1 MRAPAAIVPQWW
13 TPRGRILE
21 WWRPTAWGRPAPP
34 EAPDSALSFVGMV
47 TFTFILLIAP
57 QWTFPALK
65 EVRPA
70 LTSSLASVIAL
81 LVYRFSHHRQ
91 LFVMTREM
99 WIAGALLTW
108 SIVTV
113 PWSYWPGGSVSF
125 LLAVYVKSLVI
136 FWLLVNTLTTPRR
149 IRRIVWTLALLSVPL
164 ALVGIRHFVTGDFYQ
179 RGKQFKRILGYGAPL
194 TTNPND
200 LALVL
205 NLFLPLTIALLLIT
219 KGPFVRAT
227 LVGVITLNV
236 IGIFATYSRGGFVT
250 LAVIFLSYL
259 WKFRSRRER
268 RYTWGIVMCLMLL
281 MLVGLPFLPS
291 SYVQRL
297 STITDISADKTGS
310 AEERWADMVT
320 AFNMTVRNP
329 FIGAGI
335 AQNILALNEERGRA
349 WSEIHNVY
357 LQLAL
362 DLGLPG
368 LLLFLA
374 LLWLVLRATLQVQ
387 RETADEPDFRDLFYL
402 AEGVNVSL
410 VAFMV
415 AAMFHPIAYNFGFY
429 YMAGL
434 ALALRQ
440 TWLVYKGTSWSSAD
454 PIVAAN
460 R

>member
-1 MRAPAAIVPQWW
+1 
-13 TPRGRILE
+13 
-21 WWRPTAWGRPAPP
+21 
-34 EAPDSALSFVGMV
+34 MV
-47 TFTFILLIAP
+47 AFTFILLIAP

-65 EVRPA
+65 EIRPA
-70 LTSSLASVIAL
+70 LTSSLISVIAL

-149 IRRIVWTLALLSVPL
+149 IRRIVWTLTILSTPL
-164 ALVGIRHFVTGDFYQ
+164 ALAGIRHFVSGDFYQ

-205 NLFLPLTIALLLIT
+205 NLLLPLTIALLLIT
-219 KGPFVRAT
+219 KGPFIRLA

-250 LAVIFLSYL
+250 LAVIFMSYV
-259 WKFRSRRER
+259 WKFRARRER
-268 RYTWGIVMCLMLL
+268 RYTWGIVMCLVLL
-281 MLVGLPFLPS
+281 VLIGLPFLPA
-291 SYVQRL
+291 SYVERL
-297 STITDISADKTGS
+297 STIADIRADKTGS
-310 AEERWADMVT
+310 AEERLSDLVT
-320 AFNMTVRNP
+320 ALNMAANNP
-329 FIGAGI
+329 FVGAGI
-335 AQNILALNEERGRA
+335 AQNILALNEERGKSWR
-349 WSEIHNVY
+349 EIHNVY
-357 LQLAL
+357 LQLTL

-368 LLLFLA
+368 LLLFVA
-374 LLWLVLRATLQVQ
+374 LLWLVFRAVLLVQ

-440 TWLVYKGTSWSSAD
+440 TWLVYKGTSWASAD

>member
-1 MRAPAAIVPQWW
+1 M
-13 TPRGRILE
+13 LE
-21 WWRPTAWGRPAPP
+21 WWRPSEWGRPAPP
-34 EAPDSALSFVGMV
+34 EAPDSALAFGGMV
-47 TFTFILLIAP
+47 AFTFILLIAP

-65 EVRPA
+65 ELRPA
-70 LTSSLASVIAL
+70 LTSSLVSVIAL
-81 LVYRFSHHRQ
+81 LVYRFTHHRQ

-108 SIVTV
+108 SILTV

-149 IRRIVWTLALLSVPL
+149 IRRIVWTLAVLSTPL
-164 ALVGIRHFVTGDFYQ
+164 ALVGIRHFVSGDFYQ
-179 RGKQFKRILGYGAPL
+179 RGKQFKRIMGYGAPL

-205 NLFLPLTIALLLIT
+205 NLLLPLTIALLLIT
-219 KGPFVRAT
+219 KGPFIRLM

-250 LAVIFLSYL
+250 LAVTFMAYL

-268 RYTWGIVMCLMLL
+268 RYTWGIVTCLMLL
-281 MLVGLPFLPS
+281 MLVGLPFLPA
-291 SYVQRL
+291 SYVERL
-297 STITDISADKTGS
+297 STIADIRADKTGS

-320 AFNMTVRNP
+320 AVSMVARNP

-335 AQNILALNEERGRA
+335 AQNILALNEERGKN

-357 LQLAL
+357 LQVAL

-374 LLWLVLRATLQVQ
+374 LLWLVFRATFQVQ

-402 AEGVNVSL
+402 AEGVHVSL

-429 YMAGL
+429 FMAGL

-440 TWLVYKGTSWSSAD
+440 TWNVYKNTSWSSAD

>member
-1 MRAPAAIVPQWW
+1 
-13 TPRGRILE
+13 
-21 WWRPTAWGRPAPP
+21 
-34 EAPDSALSFVGMV
+34 MV
-47 TFTFILLIAP
+47 AFTFILLIAP

-65 EVRPA
+65 ELRPA
-70 LTSSLASVIAL
+70 LTSSLVSVLAL

-99 WIAGALLTW
+99 WIAGALLAW

-149 IRRIVWTLALLSVPL
+149 IRRIVWTLTVLSTPL
-164 ALVGIRHFVTGDFYQ
+164 ALVGIRHFVSGDFYQ

-205 NLFLPLTIALLLIT
+205 NLLLPLTIALLLIT
-219 KGPFVRAT
+219 KGPFVRLT
-227 LVGVITLNV
+227 LIGVITLNV

-250 LAVIFLSYL
+250 LAVIFVSYL
-259 WKFRSRRER
+259 WKFRSRQER
-268 RYTWGIVMCLMLL
+268 RYTWGIVMCLLLL
-281 MLVGLPFLPS
+281 MLVGLPFLPA

-297 STITDISADKTGS
+297 GTITDISADKTGS

-374 LLWLVLRATLQVQ
+374 LLWLVLRATLLVQ

-410 VAFMV
+410 VAFLV

-440 TWLVYKGTSWSSAD
+440 TWLVYRGTSWSSAD

>member
-1 MRAPAAIVPQWW
+1 
-13 TPRGRILE
+13 
-21 WWRPTAWGRPAPP
+21 
-34 EAPDSALSFVGMV
+34 MV
-47 TFTFILLIAP
+47 AFTFILLIAP

-65 EVRPA
+65 EIRPA
-70 LTSSLASVIAL
+70 LTSSLISVIAL

-149 IRRIVWTLALLSVPL
+149 IRRIVWTLTILSTPL
-164 ALVGIRHFVTGDFYQ
+164 ALAGIRHFVSGDFYQ

-205 NLFLPLTIALLLIT
+205 NLLLPLTIALLLIT
-219 KGPFVRAT
+219 KGPFIRLA

-250 LAVIFLSYL
+250 LAVIFMSYV
-259 WKFRSRRER
+259 WKFRARRER
-268 RYTWGIVMCLMLL
+268 RYTWGIVMCLVLL
-281 MLVGLPFLPS
+281 VLVGLPFLPA
-291 SYVQRL
+291 SYVERL
-297 STITDISADKTGS
+297 STIADIRADKTGS
-310 AEERWADMVT
+310 AEERWSDLVT
-320 AFNMTVRNP
+320 ALNMAANNP
-329 FIGAGI
+329 FVGAGI
-335 AQNILALNEERGRA
+335 AQNILALNEERGKSWR
-349 WSEIHNVY
+349 EIHNVY
-357 LQLAL
+357 LQLTL

-368 LLLFLA
+368 LLLFVA
-374 LLWLVLRATLQVQ
+374 LLWLVFKAVLFVQ

-440 TWLVYKGTSWSSAD
+440 TWLVYKGTSWASAD